1 MNLPMLVT
9 TSLTVSVDAFFAG
22 FSVSI
27 GNKNN
32 NTLLTAVTIVTYL
45 FCLAA
50 CLIGKALSNLL
61 DQTATYFGAAILI
74 VLGICNLSKSQ
85 QNSPSATQCIATGVS
100 VALDGAAAALS
111 LALQNVG
118 NAIFTPVLF
127 SATHLFAV
135 FLGEK
140 TARTMHCTKAN
151 VLSSITLFALAAIR
165 LAEL

>member
-1 MNLPMLVT
+1 MDWPMLVA

-22 FSVSI
+22 FSAGI

-32 NTLLTAVTIVTYL
+32 NALLAAVAVITYL

-50 CLIGKALSNLL
+50 CLLGNALSKLL

-74 VLGICNLSKSQ
+74 VLGICNLLERQ
-85 QNSPSATQCIATGVS
+85 QAPSAMQCIATGVS

-111 LALQNVG
+111 LSLQNVG
-118 NAIFTPVLF
+118 NAILTPVLF
-127 SATHLFAV
+127 AATHLFAV
-135 FLGEK
+135 FLGK
-140 TARTMHCTKAN
+140 TTAKTVHCAKAN
-151 VLSSITLFALAAIR
+151 VLSAITLFILAAIR